1 MRTVLIRKR
10 AEALGGFGTPVP
22 ALPRELDVGAGRL
35 PGMGEGPAFPSPA
48 ERARNTKVTLY
59 MAGMKDVQQFVE
71 DVQSEMKRVTWPDR
85 EQLRNAT
92 AVILVF
98 VIIIAIIIGL
108 MDGVF
113 AWFVRMFVRIFGG

>member
-1 MRTVLIRKR
+1 
-10 AEALGGFGTPVP
+10 
-22 ALPRELDVGAGRL
+22 
-35 PGMGEGPAFPSPA
+35 
-48 ERARNTKVTLY
+48 

-71 DVQSEMKRVTWPDR
+71 DVQVEMRRVTWPDR

-108 MDGVF
+108 MDTLFSWFVQTFVGVF
-113 AWFVRMFVRIFGG
+113 SG